1 MTDTTGASTGSISA
15 PLQPAPE
22 GHGPLLQR
30 DYWAVLAGCR
40 LRPSEVAELLAERF
54 AQFPP
59 AELVRFSRPDGRE
72 GALAVDDLLDVEI
85 SLAGACQVQVVH
97 RDANS
102 ITLATLAG
110 HPEAGRI
117 TFGAYR
123 NPVGDVV
130 FHIRS
135 RARSRSR
142 TCLIGFLAAGEAMQT
157 NTWTDFVNHVAAAV
171 GQGVVGVIHVET
183 AEVEETPEDLQ
194 PVPTFLAA
202 GD

>member
-1 MTDTTGASTGSISA
+1 MTQTTGAPTSSTSA

-22 GHGPLLQR
+22 GRGPLLQR

-40 LRPSEVAELLAERF
+40 LRPPEIAELVAERF

-59 AELVRFSRPDGRE
+59 AELVRFSRSDGRE
-72 GALAVDDLLDVEI
+72 GPLAVGDLLDVEI
-85 SLAGACQVQVVH
+85 ALAGACQVQVMH

-102 ITLATLAG
+102 LTLATLAG

-123 NPVGDVV
+123 NPVDDVI

-171 GQGVVGVIHVET
+171 GQGVMGVIRVET
-183 AEVEETPEDLQ
+183 TEVEETPEDLQ
-194 PVPTFLAA
+194 AVPTFLAE

>member
-1 MTDTTGASTGSISA
+1 MTDTPGASTSSTSA

-40 LRPSEVAELLAERF
+40 LRPSEIAEMIAERF

-59 AELVRFSRPDGRE
+59 AELVRFSRSDGGE
-72 GALAVDDLLDVEI
+72 GPLAVGDLLDVEI
-85 SLAGACQVQVVH
+85 ALAGACQVQVIH
-97 RDANS
+97 RDES
-102 ITLATLAG
+102 SLTLATLAG

-123 NPVGDVV
+123 NPMDDVI

-171 GQGVVGVIHVET
+171 GQGVMGVIRVET
-183 AEVEETPEDLQ
+183 AEVEETPEDLEAL
-194 PVPTFLAA
+194 PTFRAE

>member
-1 MTDTTGASTGSISA
+1 MTDTTGAPTSSTSA

-40 LRPSEVAELLAERF
+40 MRPSEIAELLADRF

-59 AELVRFSRPDGRE
+59 AELVRFSRTDGRE
-72 GALAVDDLLDVEI
+72 APLAVGDLLDVEI
-85 SLAGACQVQVVH
+85 ALAGACRVQVVH
-97 RDANS
+97 LDANS
-102 ITLATLAG
+102 LTLATLAG

-171 GQGVVGVIHVET
+171 GQGIVGVIRVET
-183 AEVEETPEDLQ
+183 AEVEQTPEDLEA
-194 PVPTFLAA
+194 VPTFLAT